1 MFFNEDNIR
10 AIIREEL
17 SVHQPSAGAPGIT
30 EEVIRKII
38 REEVSNNRKD
48 DHIPFA
54 VYMGEGTVLT
64 RSYFDVLYLVSSF
77 DITLVPHFIVHGV
90 YESELTKYLLKNAKS
105 DSVFVDVGAN
115 FGYYSCMVA
124 KKIEAAKGGKVYS
137 FEANKN
143 AFAFLEKNISLN
155 WIEWNAVSLN
165 CIALSE
171 KDGTVQ
177 FKAYKYRFGGSQ
189 IVDYDESTEDLN
201 VAEVL
206 TVNTKRLDQVLGA
219 GTKVDFIKIDV
230 EGAEFKVLKGAEN
243 TITNNP
249 NIKLLLEWNND
260 QFRQHGSSPEEVI
273 AFLKDK
279 QLQPYR
285 LDWRDGSASPVSYD
299 YLSSTSDHI
308 CAILFS
314 RT

>member
-1 MFFNEDNIR
+1 M
-10 AIIREEL
+10 L
-17 SVHQPSAGAPGIT
+17 
-30 EEVIRKII
+30 RKII
-38 REEVSNNRKD
+38 REEVGNNNSTIRDLVNKKN

-54 VYMGEGTVLT
+54 VYMGEGAVLT

-77 DITLVPHFIVHGV
+77 DVTLAPHFIVHGV
-90 YESELTKYLLKNAKS
+90 YESELTKYLLNNVKS

-115 FGYYSCMVA
+115 FGYYSCMIA
-124 KKIEAAKGGKVYS
+124 KKIESGKGGKVYS

-155 WIEWNAVSLN
+155 WIDWNAVSLH
-165 CIALSE
+165 CIALSD

-177 FKAYKYRFGGSQ
+177 FKSYKYRFGGSQ

-206 TVNTKRLDQVLGA
+206 TVNTKKLDQVLGA
-219 GTKVDFIKIDV
+219 ETKVDFVKIDV

-249 NIKLLLEWNND
+249 NINLLLEWNND
-260 QFRQHGSSPEEVI
+260 QFRQHGASPAEVI
-273 AFLKDK
+273 AFLKGK
-279 QLQPYR
+279 KLQPFR
-285 LDWRDGSASPVSYD
+285 LDWRDGNASPVTYD
-299 YLSSTSDHI
+299 YLGATSDHI
-308 CAILFS
+308 CAVLFKQPE
-314 RT
+314 